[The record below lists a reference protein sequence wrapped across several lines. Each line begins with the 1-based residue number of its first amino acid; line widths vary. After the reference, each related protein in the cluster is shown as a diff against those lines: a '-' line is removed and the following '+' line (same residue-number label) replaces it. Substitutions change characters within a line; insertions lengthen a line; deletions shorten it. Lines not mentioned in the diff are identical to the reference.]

1 MESIWTEIRNDFED
15 NFKLHIDG
23 WETTDDNENGK
34 VIAKINTLTKKV
46 KYVDKRARTDKYA
59 QSVINETIENLIEE
73 QRSS

>member
-15 NFKLHIDG
+15 NFKIHIDG